1 MEKMITKV
9 KESQQ
14 YCISAGIEQIV
25 IEDFVENVLVKLES
39 IQKNDFNLQ
48 DL

>member
-1 MEKMITKV
+1 MITKV

-25 IEDFVENVLVKLES
+25 IEDFVDNVLVKLES
-39 IQKNDFNLQ
+39 I
-48 DL
+48 